1 MFDGTGRKI
10 NLFVRDFL
18 QRGVRRGA
26 ELSCATAEKMLLIL
40 TSWNLDTRAS
50 WKHLR
55 SLDWIRYIRLP
66 CIACRFPFQ
75 YVPVHPSVLQVFKL
89 WFGMIWPC
97 ALWFS
102 PVLWKG
108 TYGILWPESV
118 LHLTDSAE
126 QLGIAASGF
135 KSRSSCHFDPSRREK
150 AWSHC
155 EDEDSRHFQSSN
167 SPLNISQ
174 PKVSTISKCE
184 THCFKPI
191 KPRIANDF
199 GNQTT
204 RIEDAYITS
213 LARDHQ
219 RDWNWMVSHYFIRHL
234 SMHAACRGCW
244 DDRCWAEFKDEILRR
259 WWFFKRV

>member
-1 MFDGTGRKI
+1 MIHLLHMFHTCSCHVQGTAKMKLAARQGTTGDYGEIRWEKIEKVLSLLFDCLDMSRLNKWKKWIFVNVSMERRGKSWKI

-26 ELSCATAEKMLLIL
+26 ELSCAKAEKMLL

-55 SLDWIRYIRLP
+55 SSDWIRLP

-75 YVPVHPSVLQVFKL
+75 YVPVHLSVLQVFKL

-97 ALWFS
+97 ALCFS

-126 QLGIAASGF
+126 LGIGLQ
-135 KSRSSCHFDPSRREK
+135 K
-150 AWSHC
+150 
-155 EDEDSRHFQSSN
+155 
-167 SPLNISQ
+167 
-174 PKVSTISKCE
+174 
-184 THCFKPI
+184 
-191 KPRIANDF
+191 
-199 GNQTT
+199 
-204 RIEDAYITS
+204 
-213 LARDHQ
+213 
-219 RDWNWMVSHYFIRHL
+219 
-234 SMHAACRGCW
+234 
-244 DDRCWAEFKDEILRR
+244 
-259 WWFFKRV
+259 

>member
-26 ELSCATAEKMLLIL
+26 ELSCAKAEKMLLIL

-174 PKVSTISKCE
+174 HLSTQS
-184 THCFKPI
+184 F
-191 KPRIANDF
+191 NDF
-199 GNQTT
+199 KVWNTLFQAHQAQDRKWLWKSDDPDRRCLHHIACQRSST
-204 RIEDAYITS
+204 RLELDGITLFHS
-213 LARDHQ
+213 
-219 RDWNWMVSHYFIRHL
+219 S
-234 SMHAACRGCW
+234 S
-244 DDRCWAEFKDEILRR
+244 
-259 WWFFKRV
+259 